1 VFRFL
6 VLLATE
12 SDEKLGAK
20 KNKNKVLLLFIVEP
34 VHDILWG
41 ARGICCRFLTS
52 VKEKRRLAFSPSKM
66 RRIVVVCVMSAPLI
80 SPYLNPVLV
89 FLVDR

>member
-1 VFRFL
+1 MFRIL

-20 KNKNKVLLLFIVEP
+20 KNENKVLLLFIVEP
-34 VHDILWG
+34 VHDILWR
-41 ARGICCRFLTS
+41 AREICCRFLTS
-52 VKEKRRLAFSPSKM
+52 VKNKRCLAYSPSKM

-80 SPYLNPVLV
+80 SPQLNPLYA
-89 FLVDR
+89 FLADR